1 MHKNSYFY
9 VLYPK
14 SRSNMT
20 EKESALYSHYII
32 DGIRQEA
39 TPAELLEEC
48 MEYDEAYTAPAQ
60 TFNDIID
67 ESTEPPLSSFSY
79 DINELDD
86 YLALTTK
93 ASKEERSF
101 RMLYPRHFT
110 ALQITKAL
118 IGRLWNEGHFR
129 LGNLNLWGQWEWN
142 TRPLGNMAAFY
153 ESASAA
159 GEYIYNAEVK
169 LRDYLFIEEDG
180 ECRAKFYAWLPEMN
194 EESLLETDADEPK
207 VEIDID
213 DKGNQEIEVRPLF
226 KSSPY
231 ESKHPWI
238 SESRKCPSEMNDD
251 PDSWIIYIPFDT
263 CQFRLGGSLFAQV
276 MSRNGGQAPE
286 INDPY
291 YFIDCF
297 EVVRELVEDG
307 VIKAGITI
315 ADGGMATAAARFCGD
330 LGLSLDLNGI
340 SSSYQE
346 NDRLRILFGEV
357 PGVIIQIEDSDYDY
371 VDSQMILQDI
381 AYYPIGHPCREFE
394 GIRIKS
400 TQKNG
405 VADILASLL
414 GQASEGED

>member
-1 MHKNSYFY
+1 
-9 VLYPK
+9 
-14 SRSNMT
+14 MT

-32 DGIRQEA
+32 DGIKQEA

-48 MEYDEAYTAPAQ
+48 MEYDETHIKPNQ
-60 TFNDIID
+60 TLNDIID
-67 ESTEPPLSSFSY
+67 ESTEPPLSTFRY
-79 DINELDD
+79 DLSGLNE
-86 YLALTTK
+86 YIEQTTK

-110 ALQITKAL
+110 NLQIAKAL

-129 LGNLNLWGQWEWN
+129 LGNLKLWGQWEWN

-153 ESASAA
+153 ESAAAA
-159 GEYIYNAEVK
+159 GEYIYGVGVK
-169 LRDYLFIEEDG
+169 LQDYLFIEDDG
-180 ECRAKFYAWLPEMN
+180 ESSAKFYAWLPETD
-194 EESLLETDADEPK
+194 EESISESDTDEQK

-213 DKGNQEIEVRPLF
+213 DKGNQEVEVRPLF

-231 ESKHPWI
+231 ESNHPWI
-238 SESRKCPSEMNDD
+238 SESRKCPSVMGND

-263 CQFRLGGSLFAQV
+263 NHYRLGGSLLAQV
-276 MSRNGGQAPE
+276 MNRNGGQAPE
-286 INDPY
+286 INDPD

-330 LGLSLDLNGI
+330 FGLSLDLNGI

-346 NDRLRILFGEV
+346 NDWLRILFGEV
-357 PGVIIQIEDSDYDY
+357 PGVMIQIENSDYDY

-381 AYYPIGHPCREFE
+381 AYYPVGHPSGEFK
-394 GIRIKS
+394 GIRIKDS
-400 TQKNG
+400 RKNG
-405 VADILASLL
+405 VADILASLME
-414 GQASEGED
+414 QASEGED